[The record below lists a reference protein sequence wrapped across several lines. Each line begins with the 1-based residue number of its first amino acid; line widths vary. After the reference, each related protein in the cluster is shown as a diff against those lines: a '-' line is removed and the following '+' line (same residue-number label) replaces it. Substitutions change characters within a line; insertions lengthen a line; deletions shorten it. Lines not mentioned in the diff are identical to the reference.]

1 MEHIIREQEKH
12 PIREEDQVWSLL
24 SFHSL
29 CAAPSPPVSAKCA
42 GGVAASAAQ
51 NSVHAA
57 APPPPPWPA
66 SLERLLKCGRG
77 CSLCSHH
84 RNNSSLSDVHSRHVL
99 HTRLRKYVRAFATLV
114 HITEDFQLTSNE
126 LENQSRKK
134 LFFTGCKC

>member
-1 MEHIIREQEKH
+1 MSKKNIPLEKRTRCGVCSLFIRY
-12 PIREEDQVWSLL
+12 
-24 SFHSL
+24 
-29 CAAPSPPVSAKCA
+29 AARPRRLHQRSA

-51 NSVHAA
+51 NTVHAA
-57 APPPPPWPA
+57 AAPQCTAPWPA